1 MKTILTLLCIAALA
15 IGIGCASLSEYVTPA
30 AIDQKAVEYA
40 VGAGVAE
47 PNDYAGYANLEK
59 AIRLEVAVEN
69 AYEVKL
75 LALAQMQEK
84 NQLDYGILRGV
95 VVNNTKIARARE
107 EQLFGETGLLS
118 VGLSALGAGGLAGML
133 GLMRKRPQ
141 DWSPEEMESALAEL
155 KGSVSGKDRQ
165 LIEVVKGVQSFINTN
180 PGEAADRLKAAITA
194 ARSSDTAQAI
204 AAIKA
209 TLA

>member
-1 MKTILTLLCIAALA
+1 MKTILSLICIAALA

-47 PNDYAGYANLEK
+47 PNAFAGYANLEK

-95 VVNNTKIARARE
+95 VVNNTKLARARE